1 MNVEFENEPPENIPS
16 TSGVQKPRK
25 CQNNPSDSDL
35 FDEHFL
41 PSDSEEE
48 MTSEKPRDHSSNEDI
63 KINDFTLVKLPIE
76 NSLKSKFFVAQILNV
91 EGENYLVKFL
101 RQKNL
106 GLMFSFLFQTCL
118 MRALLENL
126 KLFKRFFLHIFEEV
140 VISFPIYLMLL

>member
-1 MNVEFENEPPENIPS
+1 
-16 TSGVQKPRK
+16 
-25 CQNNPSDSDL
+25 
-35 FDEHFL
+35 
-41 PSDSEEE
+41 

-76 NSLKSKFFVAQILNV
+76 NSLNSKFFVAQILNV